1 MNIVIIGV
9 ALTFEIKATGRAVPQ
24 RRVSNEE
31 LAQKIDTSDE
41 WIWSHTGIKARHIA
55 DAETASSDLGVK
67 AAWNALEMAVERG
80 AYAEKTVEELAF
92 TLDMIIVATTT
103 PDFYGCPSTA
113 CLIQNKLGAKNA
125 GAMDISAACS
135 GFIYGLETAAGLLSA
150 GKGRKR
156 CLVIGCEILSR
167 FIDWNDR
174 GTCVLFGDGAG
185 AVLLE
190 KTDAP
195 REGAERRGLLR
206 TLLRAD
212 GAGSKNLIIKKG
224 GSRNAY
230 RAGDVFEFAP
240 LIEMNGHAVY
250 NFAVHAVTEIIK
262 DLLEAER
269 LTVDELRWIV
279 PHQANA
285 RIVQA
290 ATKRLGFP
298 REKFFLNIDEYA
310 NTSAASIPIALDELN
325 REGHLKKGDII
336 LCVGFGAGLTY
347 GGNLIVW

>member
-1 MNIVIIGV
+1 L
-9 ALTFEIKATGRAVPQ
+9 AFEIKATGRAVPQ

-41 WIWSHTGIKARHIA
+41 WIQSHTGIKARRIA
-55 DAETASSDLGVK
+55 DTETASSDLGVK
-67 AAWNALEMAVERG
+67 AAWNALETAVERG
-80 AYAEKTVEELAF
+80 VCVEKTPEELAS

-125 GAMDISAACS
+125 GAMDVSAACS
-135 GFIYGLETAAGLLSA
+135 GFIYGLETGAGLLSA
-150 GKGRKR
+150 GKERKR
-156 CLVIGCEILSR
+156 CLVIGCDILSR
-167 FIDWNDR
+167 FIDWKDR

-195 REGAERRGLLR
+195 IEGSGRRGLLR
-206 TLLRAD
+206 TILHAD
-212 GAGSKNLIIKKG
+212 GAGSENLIIKKG

-240 LIEMNGHAVY
+240 FIEMNGRAVY
-250 NFAVHAVTEIIK
+250 NFAVRAMTGVIK
-262 DLLEAER
+262 DLIEAER
-269 LTVDELRWIV
+269 LALDDLRWIV

-290 ATKRLGFP
+290 AMKRLDFP
-298 REKFFLNIDEYA
+298 LEKAFINIDEYA

-325 REGHLKKGDII
+325 RGGRIKSGDLI

-347 GGNLIVW
+347 GGNLIVWGD

>member
-1 MNIVIIGV
+1 L
-9 ALTFEIKATGRAVPQ
+9 AFEIKATGRAVPQ

-31 LAQKIDTSDE
+31 LAKKIDTNDE
-41 WIWSHTGIKARHIA
+41 WIYSHTGIKARRIA

-67 AAWNALEMAVERG
+67 AAWNALEMAIERG
-80 AYAEKTVEELAF
+80 VCTEKTPEELAA
-92 TLDMIIVATTT
+92 TIDMIVVATTT

-135 GFIYGLETAAGLLSA
+135 GFIYGLETAAGFLSV
-150 GKGRKR
+150 GTERKR

-174 GTCVLFGDGAG
+174 RTCVLFGDGAG

-190 KTDAP
+190 KTSAP
-195 REGAERRGLLR
+195 TEGIGRRGLLR
-206 TLLRAD
+206 TILRAD
-212 GAGSKNLIIKKG
+212 GAGSENLIIKKG

-240 LIEMNGHAVY
+240 FIEMNGRAVY
-250 NFAVHAVTEIIK
+250 NFAVRAMTEIIK

-269 LTVDELRWIV
+269 LSIDELRWIT

-290 ATKRLGFP
+290 ATKRLNFP
-298 REKFFLNIDEYA
+298 SEKFFINIDEYA

-325 REGHLKKGDII
+325 RGERLKSGD
-336 LCVGFGAGLTY
+336 LVMCVGFGAGLTY

>member
-1 MNIVIIGV
+1 MR
-9 ALTFEIKATGRAVPQ
+9 FEIKATGRAVPQ

-31 LAQKIDTSDE
+31 LAQRMDTSGE
-41 WIWSHTGIKARHIA
+41 WIWSHTGIRARRIA
-55 DAETASSDLGVK
+55 SVDTASSDLGFE
-67 AAWNALEMAVERG
+67 AAWNALRMAVEQGVCVER
-80 AYAEKTVEELAF
+80 TPEELAS

-113 CLIQNKLGAKNA
+113 CLIQNRLRAKNA

-135 GFIYGLETAAGLLSA
+135 GFIYGLETAAGILSV
-150 GKGRKR
+150 GKERKR

-167 FIDWNDR
+167 FVDWNDR
-174 GTCVLFGDGAG
+174 STCVLFGDGAG

-190 KTDAP
+190 KTDTKDT
-195 REGAERRGLLR
+195 EVRGLLR
-206 TLLRAD
+206 TILRAD
-212 GAGSKNLIIKKG
+212 GAGSENLVIKKG

-230 RAGDVFEFAP
+230 HAGDIFEFAP
-240 LIEMNGHAVY
+240 FIEMNGHAVY
-250 NFAVHAVTEIIK
+250 NFAVSAVTEIIR
-262 DLLEAER
+262 DLLQVER
-269 LTVDELRWIV
+269 LSVDDLRWIV

-285 RIVQA
+285 RIVHA
-290 ATKRLGFP
+290 AAKRLGFP
-298 REKFFLNIDEYA
+298 PEKFFLNIDEYA

-325 REGHLKKGDII
+325 RERRLKKGDLI